1 MTCLGLVAPSETP
14 PKAHA
19 RRVSPGVPLGGARV
33 QRNGKP
39 QPESGGDGGWGFH
52 LRDGG
57 RQRSAARHSV
67 RLGQGLSRNREADV
81 W

>member
-39 QPESGGDGGWGFH
+39 QPESGGTGAGASIFGTAGDNAQLRAIPYGW
-52 LRDGG
+52 
-57 RQRSAARHSV
+57 AKA
-67 RLGQGLSRNREADV
+67 
-81 W
+81 